1 MALSGS
7 VTTSSSEGR
16 SVTLSWTATQ
26 SVANNTSTIK
36 WVLKGSGSAG
46 GWVRVSEIRIKIDG
60 SQVYYRSSDN
70 HTDCYQDTQLCSGS
84 TTISHNSDGTKSFS
98 VSVEAG
104 IYQWAINC
112 SGSKTFTL
120 DTIPRASS
128 ISVPTLT
135 MGTAGTITVSKA
147 SSSFTHTITYSW
159 GNDNYKESGTICTKS
174 SNTSVSWTPSL
185 NLAKSIPSATSG
197 VGTLTC
203 TTYSGN
209 TSVGSKSIQ
218 FTCNVPSSVKPTIS
232 DFAITLDNSAND
244 VIKGW
249 GLAVVGFTKVKL
261 TAKAAGS
268 YGSTISKFTI
278 AGGTYSATPT
288 GTSLSYTGAILTSS
302 GSKTFNAYAT
312 DTRNRNSSTSSGS
325 ITVYAYSNPSISSF
339 AVMRNES
346 NSKQMIVT
354 ANWSFSS
361 VNSKNSATAKL
372 QYKKH
377 NASGWTTYNGDIA
390 KNSSTT
396 LDITFDEASSY
407 DFKLTITDAVGKSS
421 SSTAFVSTLAVLL
434 DFRAGGKG
442 LGIGKIAE
450 TDTMEVA
457 LDAIFMG
464 AIYIQDSSGN
474 KVSLADYIKSVASG

>member
-1 MALSGS
+1 
-7 VTTSSSEGR
+7 
-16 SVTLSWTATQ
+16 
-26 SVANNTSTIK
+26 
-36 WVLKGSGSAG
+36 
-46 GWVRVSEIRIKIDG
+46 
-60 SQVYYRSSDN
+60 
-70 HTDCYQDTQLCSGS
+70 
-84 TTISHNSDGTKSFS
+84 
-98 VSVEAG
+98 
-104 IYQWAINC
+104 
-112 SGSKTFTL
+112 
-120 DTIPRASS
+120 
-128 ISVPTLT
+128 
-135 MGTAGTITVSKA
+135 
-147 SSSFTHTITYSW
+147 
-159 GNDNYKESGTICTKS
+159 
-174 SNTSVSWTPSL
+174 
-185 NLAKSIPSATSG
+185 
-197 VGTLTC
+197 
-203 TTYSGN
+203 
-209 TSVGSKSIQ
+209 
-218 FTCNVPSSVKPTIS
+218 
-232 DFAITLDNSAND
+232 
-244 VIKGW
+244 
-249 GLAVVGFTKVKL
+249 
-261 TAKAAGS
+261 
-268 YGSTISKFTI
+268 
-278 AGGTYSATPT
+278 
-288 GTSLSYTGAILTSS
+288 
-302 GSKTFNAYAT
+302 
-312 DTRNRNSSTSSGS
+312 
-325 ITVYAYSNPSISSF
+325 
-339 AVMRNES
+339 MRNES